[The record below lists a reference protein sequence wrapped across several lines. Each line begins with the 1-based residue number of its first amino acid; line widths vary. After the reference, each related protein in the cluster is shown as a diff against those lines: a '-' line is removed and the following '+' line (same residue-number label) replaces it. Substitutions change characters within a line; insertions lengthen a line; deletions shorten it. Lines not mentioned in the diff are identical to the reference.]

1 MRGVALSQ
9 NDYLLATFSFD
20 CVNLWQIDFSALNNS
35 MNIAFKASIDI
46 VNVLSVLIMP
56 GNKYIVMATKE
67 GWIVMYD
74 INEATVI

>member
-1 MRGVALSQ
+1 
-9 NDYLLATFSFD
+9 
-20 CVNLWQIDFSALNNS
+20 
-35 MNIAFKASIDI
+35 MNISFKASIDI